1 MIFQLA
7 WKPDVRCGRPDV
19 GNRCRGGSP
28 HLDRKDAAQSPLSSL
43 PGIVGY
49 RSARRVIPATVH
61 NARRHPLTQVPVG
74 SVLGRRS
81 MLESIMYFGVGFL
94 FAALIGLAIFLRVH
108 GRAVRLT
115 TRRLEAAIPPSF
127 AEVQIDKD
135 LPRAEFA
142 MSTRRPETT
151 VEQLNNGNASQLAEL
166 GRKGDA
172 PGGLTI
178 ERNAQQAEIPALK
191 SEVEALKGRLT
202 ATGREANAEGDVTT
216 RAPAQQP
223 TALVTV
229 PVDSSRS
236 PPLNDP
242 RHEGD
247 VVSPVLKQWRALEIA
262 WPDGPGLDPDAKRNS
277 SDQGIG
283 SAREKCDFSAG
294 LPLVDTSI
302 QIFPLPCGDENH
314 QYAT

>member
-28 HLDRKDAAQSPLSSL
+28 HLDRKDAAQAPLSSL

-49 RSARRVIPATVH
+49 RSARRVIPATVQ

-81 MLESIMYFGVGFL
+81 MLESIMYFGFGFL
-94 FAALIGLAIFLRVH
+94 LAALIGLAIFLRVH

-151 VEQLNNGNASQLAEL
+151 VEQLDNGNASQLAEL
-166 GRKGDA
+166 GRKGD
-172 PGGLTI
+172 PLGRLTI
-178 ERNAQQAEIPALK
+178 EGNAPAEIPALK
-191 SEVEALKGRLT
+191 IEVEALKVRLT
-202 ATGREANAEGDVTT
+202 AAGKEANAEGDVAL
-216 RAPAQQP
+216 RAPAQPP
-223 TALVTV
+223 TALVTG
-229 PVDSSRS
+229 PGDSSRS

-242 RHEGD
+242 RHESD
-247 VVSPVLKQWRALEIA
+247 VVSPVQKQWRTLEIA
-262 WPDGPGLDPDAKRNS
+262 WPDGP
-277 SDQGIG
+277 
-283 SAREKCDFSAG
+283 
-294 LPLVDTSI
+294 V
-302 QIFPLPCGDENH
+302 
-314 QYAT
+314 